1 MKSETPDAEEREKKE
16 VSLDD
21 AMDIGDYDVEVS
33 EDDFFDSLDEGID
46 NYFQNLNKKK

>member
-1 MKSETPDAEEREKKE
+1 MQPEENKTKE
-16 VSLDD
+16 EPNIESLDD
-21 AMDIGDYDVEVS
+21 AIESGDYDVEVS